1 MTVKHKVLGAFT
13 VAFVPSTDKG
23 WRLTQKSKS
32 SSCVLV
38 GPRWELQQMRFFA
51 AVNKNQLWP
60 WLSWNIWKLR
70 SISLNLELSQT
81 SQCILRKGANKG
93 ICLSNISM
101 QHEKRK
107 FSLGWQNEVS
117 SLDSNNLISKYRQLK
132 PDAMLSAIKSSWK
145 ISTSFFMHWCQ
156 FQNSQM
162 TDEQISTTISE
173 LFRFILWWVRWE
185 GEGRFP
191 GEMRQ
196 EGEVSGELKSE
207 KLAFLETILSR
218 SVFWY
223 MLRNIHV
230 QMFWNPLESSQFESL
245 TSRVC
250 LKGPNIDKRKVS
262 NLRIFLPSV
271 HLCFP
276 HTTLQCG
283 ILWKTF

>member
-1 MTVKHKVLGAFT
+1 MNSLYSVLDVENCSEWDFSQLSTKISFGPGFLEIFENFVQFLSIWNCHKLLNAF
-13 VAFVPSTDKG
+13 SE
-23 WRLTQKSKS
+23 R
-32 SSCVLV
+32 
-38 GPRWELQQMRFFA
+38 ELIRGF
-51 AVNKNQLWP
+51 
-60 WLSWNIWKLR
+60 
-70 SISLNLELSQT
+70 
-81 SQCILRKGANKG
+81 
-93 ICLSNISM
+93 CLSNISM

-117 SLDSNNLISKYRQLK
+117 SLDSNNLISTFRELK

-156 FQNSQM
+156 FQNLQM

-223 MLRNIHV
+223 MLRNIHI

-262 NLRIFLPSV
+262 NLRIFLPSDSAFMLSTYHTPV
-271 HLCFP
+271 CYFVESFLKSCFFQLSVRDAP
-276 HTTLQCG
+276 KL
-283 ILWKTF
+283 